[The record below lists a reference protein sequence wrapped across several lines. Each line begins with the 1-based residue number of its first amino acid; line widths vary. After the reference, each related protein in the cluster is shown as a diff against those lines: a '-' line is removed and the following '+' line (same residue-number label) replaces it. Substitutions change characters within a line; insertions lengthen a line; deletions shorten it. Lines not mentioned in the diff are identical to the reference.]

1 MLSGSNVSKQTVA
14 LAEELW
20 KQEVHLETNCGT
32 RKDMC
37 QAFKFVIAPL
47 YVACWMQMK
56 PFLSPVSLQAHLGQ
70 AIVQLVPFLPFPVAK
85 EVDWEYNLSDVDVQA
100 RDFDANPIPSTLQA
114 FVCLWWLLTHSLVSM
129 GLIISVCKREKHGT
143 MAYNCREAEQVYSQ
157 QLLKKPPKPIEK
169 ADICIV
175 PVIRQEDAKQPQA
188 EVEALPESVWTDCL
202 GKTCHMTPT
211 LYRTL
216 RNQQNQISFVD
227 QSERFAVP
235 TMHVQH
241 RPFSA
246 LKTGNPCAQDVWP
259 TSQKSYS
266 VSRSKG
272 PLSEIAPQHQGRPV
286 PKASPEEAH
295 SHRHILRSLVRL
307 SMAALAEQGSGRQLS
322 IESAPVQQIS
332 QLLSLLH
339 QGQVQPKPNHKG
351 NKYTAKH
358 VCCRS
363 PHPNVED
370 LITKEDNENR
380 HHDLDLLGEEFGNLI
395 DCPPGLG
402 MDQQTEADPA
412 WMGRLSI
419 PLSLDYK
426 DNVVSPGTLLFPVSQ
441 ETRNRDEPHT
451 FETFGKAN
459 GCKLNT
465 AEPGLASTFLSE
477 MGTLFEMILAQN
489 PRPQMDSSLDFLQ
502 QVSIC
507 SQTRD
512 LDGDVLGSKT
522 NRALS
527 HRTF

>member
-1 MLSGSNVSKQTVA
+1 
-14 LAEELW
+14 
-20 KQEVHLETNCGT
+20 
-32 RKDMC
+32 
-37 QAFKFVIAPL
+37 
-47 YVACWMQMK
+47 
-56 PFLSPVSLQAHLGQ
+56 
-70 AIVQLVPFLPFPVAK
+70 
-85 EVDWEYNLSDVDVQA
+85 
-100 RDFDANPIPSTLQA
+100 
-114 FVCLWWLLTHSLVSM
+114 M
-129 GLIISVCKREKHGT
+129 GLIISVCKREKHAT

-202 GKTCHMTPT
+202 EKTCYMTPT

-227 QSERFAVP
+227 QSERFALP
-235 TMHVQH
+235 AMHVQH

-246 LKTGNPCAQDVWP
+246 LKIGNPCAQNVWP
-259 TSQKSYS
+259 TGQKSYS
-266 VSRSKG
+266 VSRPKG
-272 PLSEIAPQHQGRPV
+272 PLSEVAPRQRERPV

-322 IESAPVQQIS
+322 IESAPVQ
-332 QLLSLLH
+332 
-339 QGQVQPKPNHKG
+339 GQVKPKPNHRG

-358 VCCRS
+358 VCCRN

-370 LITKEDNENR
+370 LITKADNENR
-380 HHDLDLLGEEFGNLI
+380 HCDLELLGEELGNIL
-395 DCPPGLG
+395 DCPSGPG
-402 MDQQTEADPA
+402 MDQQTEAGPA

-426 DNVVSPGTLLFPVSQ
+426 DNVVSPSTLLFPVSQ
-441 ETRNRDEPHT
+441 ETRNRDAPQT
-451 FETFGKAN
+451 FETFGKAT
-459 GCKLNT
+459 GCKVNT

-489 PRPQMDSSLDFLQ
+489 PRPQMDSSLDFLP

-507 SQTRD
+507 SQTLD
-512 LDGDVLGSKT
+512 LDGDVLGA